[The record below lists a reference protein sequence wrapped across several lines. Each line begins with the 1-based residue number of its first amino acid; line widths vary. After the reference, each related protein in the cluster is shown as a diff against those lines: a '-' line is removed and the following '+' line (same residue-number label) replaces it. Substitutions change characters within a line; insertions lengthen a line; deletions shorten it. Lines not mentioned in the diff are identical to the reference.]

1 MTKQEHLAALQRR
14 HGLQQ
19 GGNATE
25 AWVKA
30 MVERKRATGP
40 SSAELKAYG
49 EALRE
54 RNRL

>member
-1 MTKQEHLAALQRR
+1 MTKQEHLAALERR
-14 HGLQQ
+14 HGLPQ

-30 MVERKRATGP
+30 MIERRRAAGA
-40 SSAELKAYG
+40 SSADVKAYG

>member
-14 HGLQQ
+14 HGLPQ

-25 AWVKA
+25 AWVRA
-30 MVERKRATGP
+30 MVERRLARGASRAD
-40 SSAELKAYG
+40 AKAYG